1 LEQFAVTNHGMLPES
16 NAGKDQEACDRSLQ
30 L

>member
-1 LEQFAVTNHGMLPES
+1 LEQFAVTNHNMLPES
-16 NAGKDQEACDRSLQ
+16 SAGRDQEACGRSLQ